1 MQKFFSCR
9 PFLLLE
15 KSVVHFFKKNFRRS
29 GKTPFERSFCEER
42 GTLFLELLLRPPY
55 IDM

>member
-42 GTLFLELLLRPPY
+42 GTLFLELLLRSPY